1 MLNFHGKNILIVGAS
16 SGIGYAMAHR
26 LIDAG
31 ANVYS
36 ASRNFPS
43 GLDIAGHIIYDVL
56 DPNAKLENLPN
67 HLDGLAYC
75 PGSITLKPFNRLT
88 PEDFRK
94 DFDINVLGAVKVIQA
109 TLPYLKKAP
118 EGAAIVLFSTVAV
131 SVGMGFHASIASA
144 KGAVE
149 GLARSLAAELAPA
162 KIRVNVVAPSLTK
175 TPLAQQLLSSP
186 EKEEASAKR
195 HPIGRIGEAQDVAGA
210 AIFLLSPSAGWITGQ
225 IIGVDGGMGTLK

>member
-1 MLNFHGKNILIVGAS
+1 MLNFQGKNILIVGAS

-43 GLDIAGHIIYDVL
+43 GLDIAGHTIYDVL
-56 DPNAKLENLPN
+56 DPNAKLENLPD
-67 HLDGLAYC
+67 HLDGVAYC

-88 PEDFRK
+88 LEDFRK

-109 TLPYLKKAP
+109 TLPLLKKAP

-131 SVGMGFHASIASA
+131 SVGMGFHASISSA

-149 GLARSLAAELAPA
+149 GLARSLASELAPS

-195 HPIGRIGEAQDVAGA
+195 HPIGRVGKAHDVADA
-210 AIFLLSPSAGWITGQ
+210 AVFLLSPTASWITGQ
-225 IIGVDGGMGTLK
+225 VIGVDGGMGKLK